1 MKYLKELILSHTK
14 QQFSDKAK
22 AKDCSQLASLMRAP
36 QMQVIMEIL
45 NSNKKL
51 FHVFI
56 ENLHLS

>member
-1 MKYLKELILSHTK
+1 MKYLKELVLSHIK
-14 QQFSDKAK
+14 QQFSDEAK

-36 QMQVIMEIL
+36 QMQVIMEIF